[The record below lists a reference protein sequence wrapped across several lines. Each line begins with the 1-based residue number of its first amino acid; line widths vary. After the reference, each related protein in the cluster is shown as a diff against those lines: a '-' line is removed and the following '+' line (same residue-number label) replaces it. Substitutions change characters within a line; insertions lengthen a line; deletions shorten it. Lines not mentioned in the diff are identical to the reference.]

1 MFSLAEQ
8 WGARPDYSNPCR
20 HVAKFKEH
28 KRERFLSM
36 DELNRLSDVLIKAEQ
51 QKTELLYSNRVA
63 TLDKMLLAVRELMD
77 TFKKGE

>member
-1 MFSLAEQ
+1 MNISEFE
-8 WGARPDYSNPCR
+8 RTKPI
-20 HVAKFKEH
+20 ETH
-28 KRERFLSM
+28 KKIKQLEKLILS
-36 DELNRLSDVLIKAEQ
+36 EQ

>member
-1 MFSLAEQ
+1 MNISEFE
-8 WGARPDYSNPCR
+8 RTKP
-20 HVAKFKEH
+20 VETH
-28 KRERFLSM
+28 KKIKQLEK
-36 DELNRLSDVLIKAEQ
+36 LILAEQ